1 VRARAAVAAVLCA
14 LIVWL
19 PAVSVEKLHAAIVPP
34 AKARDPLISKNIFV
48 KKRAVKPEEC
58 MSFSK
63 RIQRLLVKRS
73 PEFFCSFSPSNAWV
87 DNGVIFQNDVRS
99 HERVIGRISKHIK
112 ISINADNDG
121 RRASMVN
128 ESKVN
133 RNIFVSFFVGHTLC
147 ERVWKNWPIGFYKHV
162 SSLQSRKSICR
173 FFGGD
178 GTYFGSSESPICDKS
193 PGFGVLRNT
202 LGIITGSLKL
212 LVASFPKLISGLP
225 KSRGINDQPSREDSQ
240 KNIGYFQVV
249 KKLGKQFGQ
258 FVAVAGL
265 GCGMMA
271 LGGFLVASGD
281 CLTQGFRRFCYHL
294 FGWLLALTGPWIIL
308 AGLAWL
314 GFI

>member
-87 DNGVIFQNDVRS
+87 DNGV
-99 HERVIGRISKHIK
+99 
-112 ISINADNDG
+112 
-121 RRASMVN
+121 
-128 ESKVN
+128 
-133 RNIFVSFFVGHTLC
+133 
-147 ERVWKNWPIGFYKHV
+147 
-162 SSLQSRKSICR
+162 R

-258 FVAVAGL
+258 FVAVAGF